1 MRTFAESLPMTAA
14 YFSLI
19 VRADGR
25 TDHERRAL
33 LDGTDVPA
41 APLRDSAIEITL
53 GQQLRQIRNA
63 NRTLEPGWALAV
75 GARLHPATHGPIGFA
90 AVSAPSVARGIDVM
104 TRFSEVRAPHFRLRA
119 DVGRR
124 EVRLVPEDRV
134 ELADEERTA
143 LQDIVLLST
152 QAMIEGALGRPMRE
166 GRIEL
171 AHPAPAHAAR
181 YGDWF
186 HATTSFGHRE
196 AAVVIPAE
204 WLALECPL
212 ADAVTFDDACRRLA
226 AGARRLQDGHA
237 LAGRV
242 EHLLAIRGDDLDATA
257 IARLLRVSRRTLA
270 RRLREGG
277 TTYRAI
283 VDTARRQ
290 RAEALLR
297 ERRLD
302 VAEIAYALGYGD
314 TANFGRA
321 CRRWWGTSPGSHR
334 RRMTG
339 GDA

>member
-1 MRTFAESLPMTAA
+1 MRTFADSLPMTAA

-19 VRADGR
+19 VRAYGR
-25 TDHERRAL
+25 TDGERRAL
-33 LDGTDVPA
+33 LHGTGVPD
-41 APLRDSAIEITL
+41 APLGDAAAEITL
-53 GQQLRQIRNA
+53 RQQLCQIRNA
-63 NRTLEPGWALAV
+63 NRMLEPGWSLAI

-90 AVSAPSVARGIDVM
+90 AVSAPSVGRGIDVM

-119 DVGRR
+119 DGHR

-166 GRIEL
+166 GQIEL
-171 AHPAPAHAAR
+171 SYPAPPHAAR
-181 YGDWF
+181 YDEWF
-186 HATTSFGHRE
+186 HAPVSFGHGE
-196 AAVVIPAE
+196 PAVVIPTD

-212 ADAVTFDDACRRLA
+212 ADPVTFDAARRRLA
-226 AGARRLQDGHA
+226 AGAWRLQDGHA

-257 IARLLRVSRRTLA
+257 VARVLCVSRRTLA

-277 TTYRAI
+277 TSYRAI
-283 VDTARRQ
+283 ADASRRQ

-297 ERRLD
+297 ERHVD
-302 VAEIAYALGYGD
+302 VAEVAYALGYGD
-314 TANFGRA
+314 PANFGRA
-321 CRRWWGTSPGSHR
+321 CRRWFGTSPGGHR
-334 RRMTG
+334 RRVTG